1 MNKLSHLLLA
11 LCLAAAPL
19 SAKDADGKKKKGPN
33 KKREVIEVCFVLDT
47 TGSMG
52 GLIEGAKQK
61 IWSIS
66 NEILASEPTP
76 DLRIALIGYRDRS
89 DAYVTKI
96 HDLSEDLDDV
106 YANLMKFQ
114 AQGGGDTPESVNQAL
129 HESVTKIKW
138 DKSRDVLKLVFLVG
152 DAPPHMDYQ
161 DDVKYPEVCK
171 LAVKKDLVVNSVQC
185 GNMASTTPI
194 WKEIAKLAEGDYVVI
209 AQTGGVAAISTPV
222 DAEIARINRELGGT
236 VEAYG
241 DSRLRTRVSEKVE
254 LAKKADE
261 EVAADRLAALSLK
274 SKASSVYLAGRS
286 GAEALDIGASAP
298 ATASGFFSASFI
310 DGEGDLVDGLLS
322 GRYAYDKL
330 EEDKFTEK
338 LKKMKPAE
346 RKAYLEKQVA
356 KRRELQKRLDELL
369 VERRKHV
376 ETEKARLAKEG
387 KSDGFDSKVSEI
399 ISKRRR

>member
-19 SAKDADGKKKKGPN
+19 SAKDAEGKKKKGPD

-66 NEILASEPTP
+66 NEILAGEPTP

-96 HDLSEDLDDV
+96 HDLSDDLDDV

-138 DKSRDVLKLVFLVG
+138 NKSRDVLKLVFLVG

-171 LAVKKDLVVNSVQC
+171 LAVKKDLVLNTVQC
-185 GNMASTTPI
+185 GNMSSTTPV
-194 WKEIAKLAEGDYVVI
+194 WKEIAKLAEGDYVAI

-222 DAEIARINRELGGT
+222 DAEIARLNRELGAT

-241 DSRLRTRVSEKVE
+241 DVRVRGSVARKVA
-254 LAKKADE
+254 LAEEADE
-261 EVAADRLAALSLK
+261 EVAADRLTALSFK
-274 SKASSVYLAGRS
+274 SKALSSASIAS
-286 GAEALDIGASAP
+286 GVASAP
-298 ATASGFFSASFI
+298 APASAVI
-310 DGEGDLVDGLLS
+310 DGEGDLVDGLLT
-322 GRYAYDKL
+322 GRYTYEKL
-330 EEDKFTEK
+330 EEDKFTDK
-338 LKKMKPAE
+338 LKKMKPDE

-369 VERRKHV
+369 AERRKHV

-387 KSDGFDSKVSEI
+387 KSDGFDAKVSEI
-399 ISKRRR
+399 ISKRRK